1 MLHLITPLYRY
12 NNVETIYSSIIH
24 QVKNFQWHL
33 IEGSEKASS
42 TTDISKI
49 LSDDRVFYYK
59 IKTSY
64 QWGHEQRNYFIKKIP
79 SEESDWCFFLDDDTV
94 LTGDLVNSLLSPN
107 SKNFD
112 VIVFA
117 QKKGMTEQVRLYG
130 NSLELGT
137 ADIGSFLVKAKILK
151 RLLIEPTQRN
161 SDGHL
166 AAALKSMSNIKIQ
179 YNTNKF
185 TRYNALSLSIN

>member
-12 NNVETIYSSIIH
+12 NNVEATYSSIIH

-33 IEGSEKASS
+33 IEGSEKAPSI
-42 TTDISKI
+42 TDISEI

-59 IKTSY
+59 IKTSH

-94 LTGDLVNSLLSPN
+94 LTGDLADSVHSPD

-117 QKKGMTEQVRLYG
+117 QKKGMTEKVRLYG
-130 NSLELGT
+130 NSLGLGT
-137 ADIGSFLVKAKILK
+137 ADIGSFLVKSKILK
-151 RLLIEPTQRN
+151 TLLIEPTQRN

-166 AAALKSMSNIKIQ
+166 AAAIQGIKNIKIQ
-179 YNTNKF
+179 YNTDKF
-185 TRYNALSLSIN
+185 TRYNALSLEIT